1 MYTNLL
7 FTDTKIPQVI
17 KLKWSSQYNAPCHS
31 LIPGSI
37 IISQHNPQAF
47 VPPWPASKNAIK
59 LLWGDEIYVNHFTP
73 HSKPGMHLER
83 SSDTWE
89 TSTIPLLKRKWKR
102 LFVNGCEYN
111 SHIST
116 ATKFLNPCQHET
128 NTPVCLGS
136 WRKNDNSSLKEM
148 SYMQRWSDCSR
159 NFSDLGQP
167 YSCDIPCP
175 QAHAQGCW
183 WVLSPTRKEPSY
195 SDKRFRVSYILFII
209 IIEGRVSYILFI
221 IIIGGILIIFIYI
234 TRLASNEIF

>member
-1 MYTNLL
+1 
-7 FTDTKIPQVI
+7 
-17 KLKWSSQYNAPCHS
+17 
-31 LIPGSI
+31 
-37 IISQHNPQAF
+37 
-47 VPPWPASKNAIK
+47 
-59 LLWGDEIYVNHFTP
+59 
-73 HSKPGMHLER
+73 MHLER

-136 WRKNDNSSLKEM
+136 WRKNDNTSLKEM
-148 SYMQRWSDCSR
+148 SYMLRWSDCSR